1 MKNTALDLN
10 NHLMAQLER
19 LGNEQLKGEDLLR
32 EIRRSDAITR
42 VAQATTANRRLIL
55 DAARFVED
63 NPQAPRLS
71 PALVGPST
79 TETPVR
85 LAHTTTG
92 RRRR

>member
-1 MKNTALDLN
+1 MKNSALDLN

-19 LGNEQLKGEDLLR
+19 LGNEKLKGEELLI

-42 VAQATTANRRLIL
+42 VAQATTANGRLIL
-55 DAARFVED
+55 DAAQFVED

-71 PALVGPST
+71 PALAGPPA
-79 TETPVR
+79 TEPSVR
-85 LAHTTTG
+85 LAPTTTG